1 MIPLDR
7 IGPSLAEQRHK
18 ADRAYRGLHKRALH
32 FRRPSLRPF
41 VCLRDQKDRFLSY
54 PFGVGLTDGGATP
67 PVGKGKDRSRDQ
79 DRQEGTRGKQASR
92 QAGRE
97 ANSRLPSEEEKEEED

>member
-1 MIPLDR
+1 MDR
-7 IGPSLAEQRHK
+7 IGPSLAEQRLK

-32 FRRPSLRPF
+32 FGRPSVPPF

-54 PFGVGLTDGGATP
+54 PFGVGLTDGGASP
-67 PVGKGKDRSRDQ
+67 SVGKGKDRRQDQ
-79 DRQEGTRGKQASR
+79 DRRELEVSK

-97 ANSRLPSEEEKEEED
+97 ANSRLPSQEEKEED